1 MKKTFQKSL
10 IAASVG
16 ALLATASM
24 VASAGTPGT
33 TNLLFPYVTSKVGA
47 YTFLS
52 ITNQLGAPGPTPLHF
67 TWATK
72 AIGAANSAA
81 CNHVNGDAMSTPNDL
96 MQFEMSNR
104 IDVPAA
110 FGDTTSA
117 PKYFPGAPAGSNQQG
132 FLIVNNSAAA
142 AYGEAAAYNGA
153 ILHGDA
159 HIIDTS
165 TGLYFAYST
174 DDLHTT
180 DAALPDFAL
189 AAGPDGANPNKVMS
203 WYATSVAT
211 TSFYILPLADE
222 GLMAYAGAATV
233 TYAATGPGPLFFYG
247 HYNNNEGFQSST
259 TNVPVTCFGVASRA
273 QMLGALNEPWS
284 ANGGWANWFR
294 VGGAAT
300 NALVYKQ
307 ETTLNSMG
315 SYITRAPTL

>member
-72 AIGAANSAA
+72 AIGAANSAT

-117 PKYFPGAPAGSNQQG
+117 PKYFQAPPLVQ
-132 FLIVNNSAAA
+132 
-142 AYGEAAAYNGA
+142 
-153 ILHGDA
+153 
-159 HIIDTS
+159 TS
-165 TGLYFAYST
+165 
-174 DDLHTT
+174 
-180 DAALPDFAL
+180 
-189 AAGPDGANPNKVMS
+189 KVS
-203 WYATSVAT
+203 
-211 TSFYILPLADE
+211 
-222 GLMAYAGAATV
+222 
-233 TYAATGPGPLFFYG
+233 
-247 HYNNNEGFQSST
+247 
-259 TNVPVTCFGVASRA
+259 
-273 QMLGALNEPWS
+273 
-284 ANGGWANWFR
+284 
-294 VGGAAT
+294 
-300 NALVYKQ
+300 
-307 ETTLNSMG
+307 
-315 SYITRAPTL
+315 